1 MGIVIIRKRSD
12 GCLDDPGPAPPT
24 ESGNLDQSGTRQK
37 MEEPPEEAPTESS
50 EIQRPAKPPD
60 DSHTDGQED
69 SRQNQ
74 YEVEADDRTDD
85 RAADQTAQM
94 VSGLAEPNIVNRA
107 DHKVDEHMGER
118 PSDQADLRASD
129 HANFAS
135 GRTSGQANQRMS
147 EEMDS
152 KASSQG
158 DRVRSEQTDNQMSA
172 LAEQGPYE
180 HTERRMSSLAERI
193 ASEQFDQKPSVAS
206 LQRAHGQSDHRMP
219 RPADQRTAQQ
229 IESRLSGLIEKKTYE
244 RIDQRPSDQA
254 DHRRAAKAHLKV
266 HDQATKPA
274 EHPETDADKAG
285 GESDQTDGL
294 LDEEDDYT
302 EDNLFDYREQSNDE
316 LFRQLGYG
324 KEEEEDDFKV
334 QPCKFE
340 PSQTDA
346 SVSKTSIESEADLRV
361 FMPFDNSTFQTKEQ
375 AYSEKFP
382 SISSKLDYIISREK
396 PQPTEVEPDD
406 FSSYQERRI
415 SDTYSQPYKRRFP
428 PIVYED
434 PYQVS
439 LRYMEK
445 HHILQIFQ
453 QITENLVYEKP
464 EDPLNFMLCQQPC

>member
-1 MGIVIIRKRSD
+1 
-12 GCLDDPGPAPPT
+12 
-24 ESGNLDQSGTRQK
+24 
-37 MEEPPEEAPTESS
+37 MEKPPEEDPTESS
-50 EIQRPAKPPD
+50 EIQRPFKPPD

-69 SRQNQ
+69 SGQNQ
-74 YEVEADDRTDD
+74 YEVEAD
-85 RAADQTAQM
+85 DQTAQM
-94 VSGLAEPNIVNRA
+94 VSGLAEPNILNQA

-118 PSDQADLRASD
+118 TSDQADLRASD

-135 GRTSGQANQRMS
+135 GRTSDQADQRMS

-152 KASSQG
+152 KASSQADG
-158 DRVRSEQTDNQMSA
+158 VRSEQTDNQLSA
-172 LAEQGPYE
+172 VPEQSIFE
-180 HTERRMSSLAERI
+180 QTEWRTSSLAERT
-193 ASEQFDQKPSVAS
+193 ASEQFDQKPSVPS
-206 LQRAHGQSDHRMP
+206 LQRADGQSDHRMP

-244 RIDQRPSDQA
+244 RTDQRSSDQA
-254 DHRRAAKAHLKV
+254 DHRRAAKTHLKV

-274 EHPETDADKAG
+274 EYPETDSDKAG
-285 GESDQTDGL
+285 GESDQADDL

-346 SVSKTSIESEADLRV
+346 SVSKTSIETDTESVADLRV

-396 PQPTEVEPDD
+396 PQPTKVEPDD
-406 FSSYQERRI
+406 FSAYQERRI
-415 SDTYSQPYKRRFP
+415 SDIYSQPYKRRFP

-453 QITENLVYEKP
+453 ITENLVYEKP
-464 EDPLNFMLCQQPC
+464 EDPLNFMLCQIWTSRIMYCKTFS

>member
-1 MGIVIIRKRSD
+1 MGIVITRQRSD

-60 DSHTDGQED
+60 DSQTDGQED
-69 SRQNQ
+69 SGQNQ

-118 PSDQADLRASD
+118 TSDQADLRASD

-152 KASSQG
+152 KASSQADG
-158 DRVRSEQTDNQMSA
+158 VRSEQTDNQMSA
-172 LAEQGPYE
+172 LPEQGPYE
-180 HTERRMSSLAERI
+180 HTERRTSSLAERI
-193 ASEQFDQKPSVAS
+193 ASEQFDQKPSVTS
-206 LQRAHGQSDHRMP
+206 LQRALGQSDHRMP

-254 DHRRAAKAHLKV
+254 DHRRAAKVHLKV

-285 GESDQTDGL
+285 GKSDQTDGL

-316 LFRQLGYG
+316 LFRQLGYS

-346 SVSKTSIESEADLRV
+346 SVSKTSIESDTESEADLRV

-396 PQPTEVEPDD
+396 PQPMEVEP
-406 FSSYQERRI
+406 
-415 SDTYSQPYKRRFP
+415 
-428 PIVYED
+428 VG
-434 PYQVS
+434 
-439 LRYMEK
+439 
-445 HHILQIFQ
+445 
-453 QITENLVYEKP
+453 
-464 EDPLNFMLCQQPC
+464 